1 MFIAPRLPHPL
12 LSVARSPDSR
22 SLSSVAPS
30 PGSSAPPPGPSP
42 SAALCSR
49 RSVCPCA
56 GQSTGARSARELLPQ
71 QPRAQHILVPHLV
84 QAQAHMQA
92 PQQVQVPPTQAPAF
106 QVPHHPP
113 YPPPQVILVQVL
125 VSLRQASRLMLPVQ
139 LPVPPQCQRP
149 IITALP
155 CPLGLVIV
163 HLPPPPP
170 QASPPLPYP
179 LQITTIMALP

>member
-1 MFIAPRLPHPL
+1 MFTAPRLPRPL

-42 SAALCSR
+42 SAALSSKK
-49 RSVCPCA
+49 SVCPCA
-56 GQSTGARSARELLPQ
+56 GQSTGARSAQELLPQ

-84 QAQAHMQA
+84 QVQATQA

-125 VSLRQASRLMLPVQ
+125 VSQLQASRLMLPVQ
-139 LPVPPQCQRP
+139 LPVLPQCQRP

-155 CPLGLVIV
+155 SPLGLVTA

>member
-1 MFIAPRLPHPL
+1 MFAAPRLPHLPP
-12 LSVARSPDSR
+12 SVARSQDSR
-22 SLSSVAPS
+22 SLSSVGPS

-56 GQSTGARSARELLPQ
+56 GQSTGARSAQALLPQ

-84 QAQAHMQA
+84 PAQAMQA
-92 PQQVQVPPTQAPAF
+92 PHQVQVPPTQAPAF

-125 VSLRQASRLMLPVQ
+125 VSQRQASRLMLPVQ

-149 IITALP
+149 IITARP
-155 CPLGLVIV
+155 SPLGLVIV
-163 HLPPPPP
+163 HLPPPPPP